1 MFTAFFYFLPPT
13 IAGSRADHSP
23 EKGYSMNE
31 NQITPEVEEAES
43 QIEGAETDVETDE
56 DGWPT
61 EWADATEENDNEGDT
76 DEVTPEADQQP
87 EEPQPENDQK
97 GEEPK
102 PEEPAPEQQSEEADQ
117 FLELKHMDQVKKVNR
132 EEAKALAQKGLDYDR
147 IRGERDSMK
156 AEHGKLKEYESFLNE
171 LKGEFPSIE
180 AMITDTRARMLAEK
194 DGISY
199 TDAVAKVKIMHP
211 EQPQQEEPARED
223 QPQGNEA
230 VQRFVQLYPDVKAEE
245 IPESVWAEVKKTGD
259 LVGAYRD
266 YERQKQADEI
276 ASLRNKIATLEKNQ
290 ENAARSPGSMNSS
303 GKTSSKSLIQQLWDE
318 DDY

>member
-1 MFTAFFYFLPPT
+1 MD
-13 IAGSRADHSP
+13 I
-23 EKGYSMNE
+23 E
-31 NQITPEVEEAES
+31 NTNTPEEEIEESQVEGVEAE
-43 QIEGAETDVETDE
+43 ADE

-61 EWADATEENDNEGDT
+61 EWGEDTVKNDGDEGEPEEAE
-76 DEVTPEADQQP
+76 PEADQPTGEP
-87 EEPQPENDQK
+87 EPEDK

-102 PEEPAPEQQSEEADQ
+102 PEEPAPEQKPEEEDQ

-194 DGISY
+194 DGIPY
-199 TDAVAKVKIMHP
+199 ADAVAKVKVMHP
-211 EQPQQEEPARED
+211 EQQETKREN
-223 QPQGNEA
+223 QTQENPA
-230 VQRFVQLYPDVKAEE
+230 VQQFVQLYPGVKAED
-245 IPESVWAEVKKTGD
+245 IPQSVWDEVKKTGD
-259 LVGAYRD
+259 LVGAYQS
-266 YERQKQADEI
+266 YERKKQADEI
-276 ASLRNKIATLEKNQ
+276 TSLKNEIATLKQNQKN
-290 ENAARSPGSMNSS
+290 ASRSPGSMSSS
-303 GKTSSKSLIQQLWDE
+303 GKNQGKSLIQQLWDE